1 MMDWLALT
9 RYEVT
14 RAPERTSRRQL
25 LIWGL
30 LTTGWMAGCSSA
42 LARGGGRAA
51 SFEAIDGD
59 RDGTIDLDEAKRA
72 GGLLFEQ
79 LDRHRGG
86 KLSRAQ
92 LGRRRVT
99 VAELSWADRDH
110 DGTLTKD
117 EYLALVERQ
126 FRAADLDRDG
136 TVSRAE
142 FLSRSGL
149 PLRRLL
155 Y

>member
-1 MMDWLALT
+1 MDWLALT
-9 RYEVT
+9 R
-14 RAPERTSRRQL
+14 RASDVLERPSRRQL
-25 LIWGL
+25 LSLGL
-30 LTTGWMAGCSSA
+30 LTAGCMGAASSA
-42 LARGGGRAA
+42 LAGGGRPA
-51 SFEAIDGD
+51 SFEAIDRD

-72 GGLLFEQ
+72 ATLLFDQ
-79 LDRHRGG
+79 LDHHRTG
-86 KLSRAQ
+86 KLSRTQ
-92 LGRRRVT
+92 LGRGRMT
-99 VAELSWADRDH
+99 LAEFSWADRDH

-142 FLSRSGL
+142 FKARSGL

>member
-1 MMDWLALT
+1 MDWLAVPRPRSRVL
-9 RYEVT
+9 R
-14 RAPERTSRRQL
+14 RLSRRHL
-25 LIWGL
+25 LSLGL
-30 LTTGWMAGCSSA
+30 LTAGWMGVVSSA
-42 LARGGGRAA
+42 LASGGRPA
-51 SFEAIDGD
+51 SFEAIDRD

-72 GGLLFEQ
+72 AVLLFDQ
-79 LDRHRGG
+79 LDRHRTG
-86 KLSRAQ
+86 KLSRRQ
-92 LGRRRVT
+92 LGYGRMT
-99 VAELSWADRDH
+99 LAEFSWADRDH

-142 FLSRSGL
+142 FKARSGL

>member
-1 MMDWLALT
+1 MDAL
-9 RYEVT
+9 EW
-14 RAPERTSRRQL
+14 PSRRQL
-25 LIWGL
+25 LLGL
-30 LTTGWMAGCSSA
+30 LSAGCMGAASSA
-42 LARGGGRAA
+42 RAGGGRPA
-51 SFEAIDGD
+51 SFEAIDRD

-72 GGLLFEQ
+72 AALLFDQ
-79 LDRHRGG
+79 LDRHRTG
-86 KLSRAQ
+86 KLSRTQ
-92 LGRRRVT
+92 LGRGRMT
-99 VAELSWADRDH
+99 LAEFSWADRDH

-142 FLSRSGL
+142 FKARSGL